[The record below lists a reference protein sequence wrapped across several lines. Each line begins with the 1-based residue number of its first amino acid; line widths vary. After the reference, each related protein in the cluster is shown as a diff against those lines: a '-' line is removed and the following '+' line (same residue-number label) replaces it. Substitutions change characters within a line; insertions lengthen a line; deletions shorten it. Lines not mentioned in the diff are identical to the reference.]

1 MISPNNAYVY
11 FNTPLPQQDN
21 LTESESSEKTNLTNV
36 SQSGHGKSWVSPP
49 CYHSSGASFAV
60 TPVEQMTVDQTANWI
75 ITLGRYHG
83 WAETELYAESFR
95 NQSITGAILKELTP
109 EMLEFSLGMRNQQT
123 QMDLLSAIQHLYPN
137 TKIQRGP
144 EFEYLPGIQVVESS
158 CGSVYKSGQGSVV
171 SDYGSNNSYLVSSLS
186 KFTDKS
192 RQMEYSD
199 MMSMSGYSQRSFGG
213 SYATSDSYFGT
224 ASESYFGSEEFN
236 GSMIGSVRRSQDEM
250 ELVMADG
257 KTREECR
264 EEEEALLR
272 GSKTLRCRKLLL
284 ILKDDQVPSDNCAMQ
299 SIHTRFKELKI
310 QVQVVPLRDKRNT
323 FTLVFPNYQTA
334 EDVLKRADEIG
345 YKLQKKWPPRPN
357 PKRPLKYK
365 SLAVLKIRTGKSL
378 NADVVGI
385 LDKGEIVTVNQVK
398 GRRAR
403 LIEEGTN
410 GKAVTIGWVSIH
422 EDGGYTLLR
431 QLGDF

>member
-1 MISPNNAYVY
+1 MISPNNACGY

-21 LTESESSEKTNLTNV
+21 LTQSESSEKTNLINV
-36 SQSGHGKSWVSPP
+36 SQSGHGESWLSPP

-60 TPVEQMTVDQTANWI
+60 TPVEQMSVDQTASWI
-75 ITLGRYHG
+75 MTLGRYHG

-95 NQSITGAILKELTP
+95 NQSISGAILKELTP
-109 EMLEFSLGMRNQQT
+109 EMLEFSLGMRNHQT
-123 QMDLLSAIQHLYPN
+123 QQDLLSAIQHLYPN
-137 TKIQRGP
+137 AKIQRVP

-158 CGSVYKSGQGSVV
+158 CGSVCKSGQGSVV

-186 KFTDKS
+186 KFTDKG
-192 RQMEYSD
+192 RQTECSD

-224 ASESYFGSEEFN
+224 ASESYYGSEECN
-236 GSMIGSVRRSQDEM
+236 GSMIGSVRRSQDQM

-257 KTREECR
+257 KTREQCQ
-264 EEEEALLR
+264 EEEALLR

-284 ILKDDQVPSDNCAMQ
+284 ILKDDQVPSDTCATQ
-299 SIHTRFKELKI
+299 SIRARFQELKI
-310 QVQVVPLRDKRNT
+310 QVQVLPLRDKRYT
-323 FTLVFPNYQTA
+323 FTLVFPSYQTA

-365 SLAVLKIRTGKSL
+365 SLAILKIRTGKSL

-385 LDKGEIVTVNQVK
+385 INKGEIVTVNQVK

-403 LIEEGTN
+403 LIEEGKN
-410 GKAVTIGWVSIH
+410 GKPVTIGWVSIH